1 MITEMLTNSA
11 NICSKRRDYGK
22 NILKLQIW
30 NKEIAHALYLN
41 KQAYKQ
47 WKQAGRPYVG
57 CFQFL
62 NEIQFDRYIGIRRK
76 LYQ

>member
-1 MITEMLTNSA
+1 MKANNIPFNDLIKETTEMLTNSA

-47 WKQAGRPYVG
+47 WTSRSSFRSGQP
-57 CFQFL
+57 FI
-62 NEIQFDRYIGIRRK
+62 NT
-76 LYQ
+76 